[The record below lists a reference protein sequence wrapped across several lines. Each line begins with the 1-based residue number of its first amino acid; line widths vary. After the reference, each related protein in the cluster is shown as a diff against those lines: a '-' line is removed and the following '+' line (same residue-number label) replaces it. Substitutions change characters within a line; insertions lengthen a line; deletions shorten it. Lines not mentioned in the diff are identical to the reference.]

1 MAPSPFRGPPTSG
14 PPEFR
19 PPESGQPA
27 FGRRKFLGI
36 AGGTIASAALAACSS
51 NHSSQTTTTSSTSAT
66 GSTTTSAT
74 SATTTTTAGPPT
86 ASDWSALSRSL
97 SGSLVRPGSSS
108 YETSAQL
115 FNPTFDTISPQG
127 IAYCQSAADVA
138 TCLSFVQDHALEFAV
153 RSGGHSYG
161 GYSTS
166 KGLVIDVTRQSAVQL
181 DSGGQSA
188 NVGAGARLV
197 DIYATLGSAGVAL
210 PGGSCPT
217 VGIAGLTM
225 GGGLGVVDRRFGLT
239 CDNLL
244 SATVVLANGQVVS
257 CSATEEPNLFW
268 ALRGGGG
275 GNFGVVTDFTFQ
287 VHPIGDLGL
296 FTLVWPW
303 SQAEQVI
310 SAWQSWAPHVSA
322 DIWSNCQ
329 LLNSQSTPSGIAPV
343 ARVTGISVS
352 SVSSLQSEVSSF
364 ISMVGSSPFNQFVG
378 GDTYSHTMLVE
389 AGCDGDTVAEC
400 HLPSQ
405 NPAGIL
411 TRSPF
416 AAKSD
421 WIGTPLPSAGVS
433 ALVGAIDDRE
443 GSAVLVGGG
452 IVLDAAGGSINQIAP
467 DATAF
472 VHRNCLASVQYS
484 AGWGVGTPQST
495 ISANLA
501 WLQKA
506 WSGMRPYVNGQAY
519 QNYIDP
525 TLVDW
530 QQAYYGSNLSRLQ
543 QVKAEYDPHDVFKF
557 AQSIPL

>member
-1 MAPSPFRGPPTSG
+1 M
-14 PPEFR
+14 
-19 PPESGQPA
+19 
-27 FGRRKFLGI
+27 
-36 AGGTIASAALAACSS
+36 
-51 NHSSQTTTTSSTSAT
+51 
-66 GSTTTSAT
+66 
-74 SATTTTTAGPPT
+74 
-86 ASDWSALSRSL
+86 
-97 SGSLVRPGSSS
+97 
-108 YETSAQL
+108 
-115 FNPTFDTISPQG
+115 
-127 IAYCQSAADVA
+127 
-138 TCLSFVQDHALEFAV
+138 QDHGLDFAV

-181 DSGGQSA
+181 DSAGNTS

-197 DIYATLGSAGVAL
+197 DVYSTLGASGVAL

-217 VGIAGLTM
+217 VGIAGLTL
-225 GGGLGVVDRRFGLT
+225 GGGLGVVDRRYGLT

-244 SATVVLANGQVVS
+244 SATVVLASGRVIN
-257 CSATEEPNLFW
+257 CSATEDPDLFW

-287 VHPIGDLGL
+287 VHPIGNLGL

-303 SQAEQVI
+303 SNAPQVI
-310 SAWQSWAPHVSA
+310 SAWQSWAPNA
-322 DIWSNCQ
+322 PAEIWSNCQ
-329 LLNSQSTPSGIAPV
+329 LLNSQDTPTGVAPV
-343 ARVTGISVS
+343 ARVTGVSVGT
-352 SVSSLQSEVSSF
+352 VASLQQQVATF
-364 ISMVGSSPFNQFVG
+364 IQMVGPSPFNQFVG
-378 GDTYSHTMLVE
+378 GDTYANTMLIE

-405 NPAGIL
+405 NPVGIL

-421 WIGTPLPSAGVS
+421 WLGSLLPAAGVS

-443 GSAVLVGGG
+443 GSAILSGGG
-452 IVLDAAGGSINQIAP
+452 IVLDAAGASINQIAP

-472 VHRNCLASVQYS
+472 VHREALASLQYS
-484 AGWGVGTPQST
+484 AGWGVGTPEST

-506 WSGMRPYVNGQAY
+506 WSAMRPHVNGQAY

-530 QQAYYGSNLSRLQ
+530 EQAYYGSNLARLQ
-543 QVKAEYDPHDVFKF
+543 QVKAKYDPHDLFKF

>member
-1 MAPSPFRGPPTSG
+1 MFGPVPFGPPQPGSPLTG
-14 PPEFR
+14 PTT
-19 PPESGQPA
+19 
-27 FGRRKFLGI
+27 FGRRRFLEV
-36 AGGTIASAALAACSS
+36 AGGTVAGAALAACSGAPS
-51 NHSSQTTTTSSTSAT
+51 TNGSVTSTTASSS
-66 GSTTTSAT
+66 TTSA
-74 SATTTTTAGPPT
+74 APTTTTTGPPPT
-86 ASDWSALSRSL
+86 LADWSALARSL
-97 SGSLVRPGSSS
+97 SGSLVVPGDAT
-108 YETSAQL
+108 YTTSAQL
-115 FNPTFDTISPQG
+115 FNPTFDTISPRG
-127 IAYCQSAADVA
+127 IAYCESPSDVA
-138 TCLSFVQDHALEFAV
+138 TCLSFVQDHSLDFAV

-166 KGLVIDVTRQSAVQL
+166 KGLVIDVTRQSSVQL
-181 DSGGQSA
+181 DAGAQSA
-188 NVGAGARLV
+188 SVGSGARLV
-197 DIYATLGSAGVAL
+197 DIYSTLGAAGVAL

-217 VGIAGLTM
+217 VGIAGLTL
-225 GGGLGVVDRRFGLT
+225 GGGLGVVDRHFGLT
-239 CDNLL
+239 CDNLS
-244 SATVVLANGQVVS
+244 SATVVLASGRVVN
-257 CSATEEPNLFW
+257 CSASEEPELFW
-268 ALRGGGG
+268 GLRGGGG
-275 GNFGVVTDFTFQ
+275 GNFGVVTDFVFQ

-303 SQAEQVI
+303 SAAPEVI
-310 SAWQSWAPHVSA
+310 AAWQHWAPSA
-322 DIWSNCQ
+322 PSEVWSNCQ
-329 LLNSQSTPSGIAPV
+329 LLNSQSTPSGVAPA
-343 ARVTGISVS
+343 ARVTGVSVG
-352 SVSSLQSEVSSF
+352 SVASLQQQVSSF
-364 ISMVGSSPFNQFVG
+364 IQMVGSSPFNQFVG

-421 WIGTPLPSAGVS
+421 WIASPLPAAGIS

-443 GSAVLVGGG
+443 GSTILVGGG
-452 IVLDAAGGSINQIAP
+452 IVLDAAGGSINAVAA

-484 AGWGVGTPQST
+484 AGWGVGTPAST

-506 WSGMRPYVNGQAY
+506 WTGMRPYVNGQAY

-530 QQAYYGSNLSRLQ
+530 QQAYYGSNLAHLQ
-543 QVKAEYDPHDVFKF
+543 QVKVEYDPHDLFKF

>member
-1 MAPSPFRGPPTSG
+1 MALRRESPIAFGPMTQ
-14 PPEFR
+14 PPGDSE
-19 PPESGQPA
+19 A
-27 FGRRKFLGI
+27 FGRRRFLQV
-36 AGGTIASAALAACSS
+36 AGGAVAGAALAACS
-51 NHSSQTTTTSSTSAT
+51 NKSSASTTSSSSTRPTST
-66 GSTTTSAT
+66 STTAAPAS
-74 SATTTTTAGPPT
+74 TTTTTGPPPT
-86 ASDWSALSRSL
+86 ESDWSALATSL
-97 SGSLVRPGSSS
+97 SGPLVRPGASS
-108 YETSAQL
+108 YGTSAQL

-127 IAYCQSAADVA
+127 IAYCESSTDVA
-138 TCLSFVQDHALEFAV
+138 TCLSFVKDHSLEFAV

-166 KGLVIDVTRQSAVQL
+166 KGLVIDVTRQSSVDL
-181 DSGGQSA
+181 NSA
-188 NVGAGARLV
+188 GDTANIGAGARLV
-197 DIYATLGSAGVAL
+197 DIYSTLGAAGVAL

-217 VGIAGLTM
+217 VGIAGLTL

-244 SATVVLANGQVVS
+244 GATVVLASGQVVT
-257 CSATEEPNLFW
+257 CSAQEEPDLFW

-287 VHPIGDLGL
+287 VHPIGNLGL

-303 SQAEQVI
+303 SDAPRVI
-310 SAWQSWAPHVSA
+310 SAWQSWAPNA
-322 DIWSNCQ
+322 PAEIWSNCQ
-329 LLNSQSTPSGIAPV
+329 LLNSQNTPNGVAPV
-343 ARVTGISVS
+343 ARVTGISVG
-352 SVSSLQSEVSSF
+352 SVSALQQEISTF
-364 ISMVGSSPFNQFVG
+364 IGMVGPSPFDRFVG
-378 GDTYSHTMLVE
+378 GDTYANTMLIE

-421 WIGTPLPSAGVS
+421 WLGSPLPSSGVA

-443 GSAVLVGGG
+443 GSSILSGGG
-452 IVLDAAGGSINQIAP
+452 IVLDAAGATINQVAS

-472 VHRNCLASVQYS
+472 VHRNALASLQYS
-484 AGWGVGTPQST
+484 AGWGVGTPEST

-506 WSGMRPYVNGQAY
+506 WTGMRPYVNGQAY

-525 TLVDW
+525 TLVGW
-530 QQAYYGSNLSRLQ
+530 QQAYYGTNFARLQ
-543 QVKAEYDPHDVFKF
+543 QVKVEYDPHDLFKF